1 MSEGHRIMMERIH
14 RARASENSYLNKLRD
29 YNKTKFEL
37 STNIANIVNPTEEA
51 KAKAAEKI
59 KLENEKK
66 LLEYPKSDA
75 EKAKEKEL
83 QQKEIEK
90 FDALRVN
97 QRNEI
102 NALSKDIQKKFGD
115 AIGHVVNN
123 LMKLN
128 EAGKIESGKVIT
140 ALEEIKTTGKTSADT
155 ANGLLRNLTES
166 EMSTKE
172 EITKLR
178 DDMRKT
184 NINLVDIRIYLD
196 NAKID
201 PA

>member
-90 FDALRVN
+90 YDALRVN

-102 NALSKDIQKKFGD
+102 NALSRDIQNKFGVEI
-115 AIGHVVNN
+115 AHVVRN
-123 LMKLN
+123 LVELN
-128 EAGKIESGKVIT
+128 RDGKIETAKVIT

-155 ANGLLRNLTES
+155 ANGLLMDLVDN
-166 EMSTKE
+166 EMSTQQ
-172 EITKLR
+172 EITK
-178 DDMRKT
+178 
-184 NINLVDIRIYLD
+184 
-196 NAKID
+196 
-201 PA
+201 

>member
-1 MSEGHRIMMERIH
+1 MSEGYRIMMERIH

-29 YNKTKFEL
+29 YNKAKFEL
-37 STNIANIVNPTEEA
+37 STNIANIVIPTEEA

-102 NALSKDIQKKFGD
+102 NALSRDIQKKFG
-115 AIGHVVNN
+115 ASMVM
-123 LMKLN
+123 L
-128 EAGKIESGKVIT
+128 
-140 ALEEIKTTGKTSADT
+140 
-155 ANGLLRNLTES
+155 
-166 EMSTKE
+166 
-172 EITKLR
+172 
-178 DDMRKT
+178 
-184 NINLVDIRIYLD
+184 
-196 NAKID
+196 
-201 PA
+201 